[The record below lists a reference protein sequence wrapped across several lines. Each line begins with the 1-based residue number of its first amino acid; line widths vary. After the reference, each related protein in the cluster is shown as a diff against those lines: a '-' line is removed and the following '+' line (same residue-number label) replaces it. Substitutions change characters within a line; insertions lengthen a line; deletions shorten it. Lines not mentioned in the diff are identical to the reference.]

1 MWHFQ
6 GSIKSASQI
15 SLKEK
20 GRIGTEEIVGHK
32 TDNSCYNCGKEGHF
46 ARDCRRRQRDDR
58 ERDEDD
64 K

>member
-1 MWHFQ
+1 MAFSGQ
-6 GSIKSASQI
+6 YK
-15 SLKEK
+15 KRKPNFFK
-20 GRIGTEEIVGHK
+20 GKGKDRDRRNCGTQNR
-32 TDNSCYNCGKEGHF
+32 DNSCYNCGKEGHF